1 MERFVPVDVVNDD
14 TDTVLVVFIAG
25 GERVRKGLN
34 MKVVRFGVVGVVNTL
49 IDFAVLNLLLALFGV
64 TGGWPLVLCNAAAF
78 LGASLN
84 SYFLNKKWTFSQK
97 TGASLR
103 QYLVFLALALGGL
116 VINSVVLYL
125 LATGLSRPS
134 WLSPTLWINVAK
146 AAATVA
152 SLVWNYLA
160 CRYVVFGRR
169 AVRSEE

>member
-1 MERFVPVDVVNDD
+1 
-14 TDTVLVVFIAG
+14 
-25 GERVRKGLN
+25 
-34 MKVVRFGVVGVVNTL
+34 MKVVRFGVVGVANTM

-64 TGGWPLVLCNAAAF
+64 TRGWPLVLCNAAAF

-84 SYFLNKKWTFSQK
+84 SYFLNKKWTFAQK
-97 TGASLR
+97 ARASLR

-116 VINSVVLYL
+116 AINSVVLYL

-160 CRYVVFGRR
+160 CRYVVFGRK
-169 AVRSEE
+169 AVGGEG